1 MKRRNFLAGAAT
13 AALGRTSLAQPV
25 VSAKAR
31 TLIHVPQAN
40 LTSLDPVWTTAL
52 VTRNYAAMVFETLYG
67 RDEQLDPQPQM
78 VEGHQVENNGLR
90 WTLRLRDGLAFHDGE
105 KVLARDCVAS
115 LQRWMKR
122 DAIGQTI
129 AARLDELEAPDDRTV
144 VFRLHKPFASLPYAL
159 AKTQPTPVIM
169 PERLAQTDPFKQV
182 PEVIGSGPFRW
193 VATNRAGNLAVRE
206 ERRYARARRSR
217 ASPPAAIAC
226 LDRVSGASFRTL
238 PLRPTLARPER
249 GGPPLDCDRRD
260 RRRRH
265 IRRAAAELPASPT
278 ADEGVRRAILAAI
291 DQVEVMTAVM
301 GEEKSLYRAPV
312 GYFLPGTP
320 SANDAGMDAVRK
332 RPDADAI
339 KAMLKQVGY
348 GVERVVLMHP
358 TDQTFYDAMSS
369 VVAASLRR
377 VGINL
382 DEQSLDWGTVVQRR
396 TSKEPLDKGGWSLFP
411 YGAPAAEYRDP
422 VFATNLRGNGK
433 DAWFGWPNDEKMEAL
448 RNAWIGCHRRCR
460 SQETGRTDPGARVRD
475 GAVRATWPVPASVGV
490 SQQPDRSPERRG
502 ARVLERQQVLSDHR
516 AAAQKM
522 AHPRDI
528 YANLSCW

>member
-1 MKRRNFLAGAAT
+1 MKRRNFLAAAAT
-13 AALGRTSLAQPV
+13 AALGRAPLAQPAV
-25 VSAKAR
+25 GGKAR

-67 RDEQLDPQPQM
+67 RDAQLNPQPQM

-90 WTLRLRDGLAFHDGE
+90 WTMRLREGLAFHDGE

-115 LQRWMKR
+115 LLRWMKR

-129 AARLDELEAPDDRTV
+129 AARLDVLEAPDDKTI

-169 PERLAQTDPFKQV
+169 PKRLAQTDPFKQI

-193 VATNRAGNLAVRE
+193 IANEYVAGNLAVFAKND
-206 ERRYARARRSR
+206 RYNPRPEP
-217 ASPPAAIAC
+217 ASFAAGGYRV
-226 LDRVSGASFRTL
+226 LVDRVEWRIIPDSATAANALTAGEVDWLDSPLPDLLPMLRKASGVTVAPIDIYGTFGG
-238 PLRPTLARPER
+238 LRPNCLQ
-249 GGPPLDCDRRD
+249 GPT
-260 RRRRH
+260 
-265 IRRAAAELPASPT
+265 S
-278 ADEGVRRAILAAI
+278 DEGVRRAILAAI
-291 DQVEVMTAVM
+291 DQIEVMTAVM

-320 SANDAGMDAVRK
+320 SANDAGMDTVRK
-332 RPDADAI
+332 RPNTDAV
-339 KAMLKQVGY
+339 KEMLKQAGY
-348 GVERVVLMHP
+348 GGERVVLMHP

-377 VGINL
+377 IGINL

-433 DAWFGWPNDEKMEAL
+433 DAWFGWPNDEKVEAL
-448 RNAWIGCHRRCR
+448 RNAWMDATEDADRKKLDAQIQARAFETVPFVPLGQYLPPSAYR
-460 SQETGRTDPGARVRD
+460 SGLTGVLQ
-475 GAVRATWPVPASVGV
+475 GAVPVFWNV
-490 SQQPDRSPERRG
+490 SKS
-502 ARVLERQQVLSDHR
+502 
-516 AAAQKM
+516 
-522 AHPRDI
+522 
-528 YANLSCW
+528 